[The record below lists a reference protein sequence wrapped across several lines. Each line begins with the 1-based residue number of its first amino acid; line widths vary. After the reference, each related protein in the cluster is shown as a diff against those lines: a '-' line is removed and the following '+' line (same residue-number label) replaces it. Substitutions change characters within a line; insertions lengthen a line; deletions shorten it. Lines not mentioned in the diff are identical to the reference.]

1 MSLLLIGI
9 LSYVALQLLIGVFVS
24 RKIHSE
30 SDYLLAG
37 RSLGMGLATFSIF
50 ATWFGAETCIGTAGA
65 AYESGWAGVK
75 ADPFGY
81 GVCVLIVGIFF
92 AIRLW
97 KQKLTTIGDFFRAR
111 YSRSVEKTAVILM
124 IPTSIMWA
132 AAQIRAFGLVLS
144 ASSELTITLSLTI
157 AAAVVVTYTAF
168 GGLLADA
175 MTDVVQGITLII
187 GLLVILP
194 FLISDTGG
202 IKGFMHVV
210 LQERHNETNVN
221 FLEIAETW
229 AIPICGS
236 LVAQELLSRVI
247 ASRSPQ
253 IAQRSSI
260 LAAILYVSVGII
272 PVLIGLT
279 GFVVLPG
286 LSESESILPM
296 MAQKYLTPMLYIIF
310 SGALVSAILSTVDS
324 TLLAASSLMT
334 HNLIIASRPD
344 LDEKSKLRISRWGV
358 ISMGILS
365 YILALY
371 AEGIYDLVKD
381 ASALGSAGI
390 FIVFV
395 FGLFTNW
402 GGAYSALASLIVG
415 TTVWIGAHY
424 VWESSTGYL
433 IALGAAFIVYV
444 GIGFFEKHTKPITP
458 I

>member
-65 AYESGWAGVK
+65 AYENGWAGVK

-358 ISMGILS
+358 IFMGILS

-424 VWESSTGYL
+424 AWESSTGYL
-433 IALGAAFIVYV
+433 TALGAAFIVYV
-444 GIGFFEKHTKPITP
+444 GIGFFEKHTKPITL

>member
-65 AYESGWAGVK
+65 AYENGWAGVK

>member
-9 LSYVALQLLIGVFVS
+9 LLYVALQLLIGVFVS

-144 ASSELTITLSLTI
+144 ASSELTITLSVTI
-157 AAAVVVTYTAF
+157 AAVVVVTYTAF

-187 GLLVILP
+187 GLLVIMP

-202 IKGFMHVV
+202 IEGFMGII

-253 IAQRSSI
+253 IAQRSSL

-296 MAQKYLTPMLYIIF
+296 MAQKYLTPMLYILF

-334 HNLIIASRPD
+334 HNLIIASRRD
-344 LDEKSKLRISRWGV
+344 LDEKLKLRISRWGV
-358 ISMGILS
+358 IFMGILS

-415 TTVWIGAHY
+415 TAVWIGAHY
-424 VWESSTGYL
+424 AWESSTGYL
-433 IALGAAFIVYV
+433 TALGAAFIVYV

-458 I
+458 N